1 MLQRIATGLAPCHI
15 CAGNALSPPHLRQ
28 DWAHPM
34 PHLRWDWA
42 HPAHIC
48 AGTARASVRRRQEE
62 IQFIFDLLDEDS
74 SGALSLAEFF
84 DLVEVAQ
91 VGTW

>member
-1 MLQRIATGLAPCHI
+1 
-15 CAGNALSPPHLRQ
+15 
-28 DWAHPM
+28 M

-48 AGTARASVRRRQEE
+48 AGTGLTPPTSAPGLRVHLCGIWRQEE

-91 VGTW
+91 VGTR

>member
-1 MLQRIATGLAPCHI
+1 
-15 CAGNALSPPHLRQ
+15 
-28 DWAHPM
+28 
-34 PHLRWDWA
+34 
-42 HPAHIC
+42 
-48 AGTARASVRRRQEE
+48 VRRRQEE

-91 VGTW
+91 VGTR